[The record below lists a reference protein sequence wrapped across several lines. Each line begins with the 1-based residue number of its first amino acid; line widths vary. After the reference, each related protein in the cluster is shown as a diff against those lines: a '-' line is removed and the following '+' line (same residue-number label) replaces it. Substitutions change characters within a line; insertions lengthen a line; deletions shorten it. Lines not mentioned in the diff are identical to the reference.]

1 MTKEVG
7 MPLKNSK
14 GELIKCDCGG
24 IYRWDGTLLLSYPA
38 KLPFYCDKC
47 NHNIVV
53 SERTL
58 FPEEYPEFQK
68 K

>member
-1 MTKEVG
+1 MNKEIG
-7 MPLKNSK
+7 MPLKNNK